1 LRTTTSA
8 AVILPAILPGDL
20 TMGKCRPLS
29 SDEAEAMKAH
39 THDIRDRCL
48 LIALEKTGYRASEIA
63 SLKTE
68 DVFDFSSK
76 TIKPRVQVKAAH
88 MKKGVSR
95 MAIPIHPDFRQSL
108 TLWLAK
114 LQQFGY
120 LRPGV
125 PLRLSRKHVAKLF
138 GLARETIWR
147 VVRSAAIRAGVDPD
161 RVGCHSFRKLF
172 CVRVYQET
180 KQDLIKTQRIMG
192 HKEVSSTQTYL
203 QSIADDADLES
214 IILRAA

>member
-1 LRTTTSA
+1 
-8 AVILPAILPGDL
+8 
-20 TMGKCRPLS
+20 MGKCRPLS
-29 SDEAEAMKAH
+29 ADEAEAIKVH
-39 THDIRDRCL
+39 THDLRDRCL

-76 TIKPRVQVKAAH
+76 TIKPRVQVKAIN
-88 MKKGVSR
+88 MKKKVGW
-95 MAIPIHPDFRQSL
+95 MAIPIHPDFRQAL

-114 LQQFGY
+114 LLESGY

-125 PLRLSRKHVAKLF
+125 PLWLSRKHVAKLF

-147 VVRSAAIRAGVDPD
+147 VVRQAAIRAGVDPD

-180 KQDLIKTQRIMG
+180 GQDLIKTQRIMG

-203 QSIADDADLES
+203 QSIADDADLEA

>member
-1 LRTTTSA
+1 
-8 AVILPAILPGDL
+8 
-20 TMGKCRPLS
+20 MGKCRPLS
-29 SDEAEAMKAH
+29 SDEADAIKAH
-39 THDIRDRCL
+39 THDLGDRCL
-48 LIALEKTGYRASEIA
+48 LIVLEKTGYRASEIA

-76 TIKPRVQVKAAH
+76 TIKPRLQVKAAN

-95 MAIPIHPDFRQSL
+95 MAIPIHPDFRQAL
-108 TLWLAK
+108 VLWLAQ

-125 PLRLSRKHVAKLF
+125 PLWLSRKHIAKLY

-147 VVRSAAIRAGVDPD
+147 VVGQAAIRAGINPD
-161 RVGCHSFRKLF
+161 RTGCHSFRKLF

-180 KQDLIKTQRIMG
+180 GQDLIKTQRIMG

-203 QSIADDADLES
+203 QSIADDADLEA

>member
-1 LRTTTSA
+1 
-8 AVILPAILPGDL
+8 
-20 TMGKCRPLS
+20 MGKCRPLS
-29 SDEAEAMKAH
+29 TDEAEALKAH
-39 THDIRDRCL
+39 THDRRDRCL

-63 SLKTE
+63 SLKTD

-76 TIKPRVQVKAAH
+76 TIKPRVQVKVVN
-88 MKKGVSR
+88 MKKKVGR
-95 MAIPIHPDFRQSL
+95 MAIPLHPDLRQAL

-114 LQQFGY
+114 LQQSDY

-125 PLRLSRKHVAKLF
+125 PLWLSRKHIAKLF

-147 VVRSAAIRAGVDPD
+147 VVRTAAIRAGVDPH
-161 RVGCHSFRKLF
+161 RIGCHSYHKMF

-180 KQDLIKTQRIMG
+180 GQDLIKTQRIMG

-203 QSIADDADLES
+203 QSIADDADLEA

>member
-1 LRTTTSA
+1 
-8 AVILPAILPGDL
+8 
-20 TMGKCRPLS
+20 MGKCRPLS
-29 SDEAEAMKAH
+29 TDEAEAIKAH
-39 THDIRDRCL
+39 THDLRDRCL

-63 SLKTE
+63 SLKVE

-76 TIKPRVQVKAAH
+76 TIRPRVQVKAVH
-88 MKKGVSR
+88 MKKQVGR
-95 MAIPIHPDFRQSL
+95 MAIPVHPEWRQAL
-108 TLWLAK
+108 VLWLAK
-114 LQQFGY
+114 LQQSGY

-125 PLRLSRKHVAKLF
+125 PLWLSRKHSAQVF
-138 GLARETIWR
+138 GLTRKTVWR
-147 VVRSAAIRAGVDPD
+147 VVRSAAIRAGVAPD

-203 QSIADDADLES
+203 QSIADDADLEA

>member
-1 LRTTTSA
+1 
-8 AVILPAILPGDL
+8 
-20 TMGKCRPLS
+20 MGKCRPLS
-29 SDEAEAMKAH
+29 SDEAEAIKAH
-39 THDIRDRCL
+39 THDLRDRCL

-76 TIKPRVQVKAAH
+76 TIKPRLQVKAAN

-95 MAIPIHPDFRQSL
+95 MAIPIHADFRQAL
-108 TLWLAK
+108 VLWLAK

-125 PLRLSRKHVAKLF
+125 PLWLSRKHIAKLY

-147 VVRSAAIRAGVDPD
+147 VVRQAAIRAGINPD
-161 RVGCHSFRKLF
+161 RTGCHSFRKLF

-180 KQDLIKTQRIMG
+180 GQDLIKTQRIME

-203 QSIADDADLES
+203 QSIADDADLEA

>member
-1 LRTTTSA
+1 M
-8 AVILPAILPGDL
+8 AVILPAMIPGEIS
-20 TMGKCRPLS
+20 MGKCRPLS
-29 SDEAEAMKAH
+29 ADEAEAIKAH

-76 TIKPRVQVKAAH
+76 TIKPRVQVRVAN
-88 MKKGVSR
+88 MKKKVGR
-95 MAIPIHPDFRQSL
+95 MAIPLHPDLRQAL

-125 PLRLSRKHVAKLF
+125 PLWLSRKHVAKLF

-147 VVRSAAIRAGVDPD
+147 VVRSTAIRAGVDPD
-161 RVGCHSFRKLF
+161 RTGCHSYRKLF

-180 KQDLIKTQRIMG
+180 KQDLIKTQRITG

-203 QSIADDADLES
+203 QSIADDADLEA

>member
-1 LRTTTSA
+1 MVFTNRRA
-8 AVILPAILPGDL
+8 N

-29 SDEAEAMKAH
+29 ADEADALKAH
-39 THDIRDRCL
+39 THDLRDHCL

-68 DVFDFSSK
+68 DVFDFTSK

-88 MKKGVSR
+88 IKKKVGR
-95 MAIPIHPDFRQSL
+95 MAIPIHPDWRQTL

-125 PLRLSRKHVAKLF
+125 PLWLSRKHVAKIF

-147 VVRSAAIRAGVDPD
+147 LVRQASIRAGVDPD
-161 RVGCHSFRKLF
+161 RWDAIPIASSSMFASIRRPSKTSSKPNASWV
-172 CVRVYQET
+172 T
-180 KQDLIKTQRIMG
+180 KKSAARRPI
-192 HKEVSSTQTYL
+192 Y
-203 QSIADDADLES
+203 
-214 IILRAA
+214 RASPTMPIWNRLSCGQPRRGDG